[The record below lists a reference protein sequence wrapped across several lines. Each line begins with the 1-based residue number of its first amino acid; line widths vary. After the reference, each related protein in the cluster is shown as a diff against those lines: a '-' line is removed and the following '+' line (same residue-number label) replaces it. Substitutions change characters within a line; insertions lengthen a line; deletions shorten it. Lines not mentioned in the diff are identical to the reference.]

1 MTDTRLTT
9 QQGKRQV
16 MIVDDHPLLRA
27 GIAAMIRNEP
37 DLEFCCESDSADEAL
52 VLARHHRPDLVIV
65 DLTLAEGSGLE
76 LIKRLTSRDAAPRV
90 LVCSMHDESLFAQRV
105 LDAGA
110 SGYIN
115 KHEATSHIIDAIRR
129 VLAGRIYLSERML
142 QRRDDNRESS
152 VHDLSDRELEVLGL
166 IGQGLGPSRIAHQ
179 LHISIKTVETHRENI
194 KKKLYLRTGNELTRY
209 AMQWLLEQG

>member
-1 MTDTRLTT
+1 
-9 QQGKRQV
+9 

-37 DLEFCCESDSADEAL
+37 DLEFCCETGSADEAL
-52 VLARHHRPDLVIV
+52 VLARNSRPDLVIV
-65 DLTLAEGSGLE
+65 DITLTVGSGLE
-76 LIKRLTSRDAAPRV
+76 LIKRLSSREPAPRI

-129 VLAGRIYLSERML
+129 VLAGKIYLSERML
-142 QRRDDNRESS
+142 QRRDDDPAAP
-152 VHDLSDRELEVLGL
+152 VHHLSDRELEVLGL
-166 IGQGLGPSRIAHQ
+166 IGQGLGPSRIACQ

-194 KKKLYLRTGNELTRY
+194 KKKLHLGSGNELTRY
-209 AMQWLLEQG
+209 AMQWVLEQG

>member
-1 MTDTRLTT
+1 MTEGRPGTLQR
-9 QQGKRQV
+9 KRRV

-52 VLARHHRPDLVIV
+52 VLARDSQPDLVIV
-65 DLTLAEGSGLE
+65 DLTLTEGSGLE
-76 LIKRLTSRDAAPRV
+76 LIKRLTNRDPAPRI
-90 LVCSMHDESLFAQRV
+90 LVCSMHDESLFAQRA

-129 VLAGRIYLSERML
+129 VLAGRVYLSERML
-142 QRRDDNRESS
+142 QRRDDRPDAS
-152 VHDLSDRELEVLGL
+152 VHQLSDRELEVLGL
-166 IGQGLGPSRIAHQ
+166 IGQGLGPSRIAGQ

-194 KKKLYLRTGNELTRY
+194 KKKLRLASGNELTRY